1 MKSKSK
7 VTMLV
12 VAVLLSLLASVN
24 VQASETGKCGDNI
37 TWTLDDKGNLEL
49 TGQGKMYDYSLMGA
63 PWGTSIVSVTIS
75 EGIENLGKYAFSFCG
90 KLTNVVIPNS
100 VKEILGG
107 VFRGCI
113 YNHRT
118 TKTNQKYPSVNL

>member
-24 VQASETGKCGDNI
+24 VQASKTGKCGDNI

-49 TGQGKMYDYSLMGA
+49 TGKGKMYDYSLMGA

-75 EGIENLGKYAFSFCG
+75 EGIENLGKYH
-90 KLTNVVIPNS
+90 I
-100 VKEILGG
+100 
-107 VFRGCI
+107 CI